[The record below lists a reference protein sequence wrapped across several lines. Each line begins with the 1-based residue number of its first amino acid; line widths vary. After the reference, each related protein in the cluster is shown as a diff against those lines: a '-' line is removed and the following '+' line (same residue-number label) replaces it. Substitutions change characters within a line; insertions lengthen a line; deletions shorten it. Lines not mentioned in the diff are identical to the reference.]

1 LWADLAPFLV
11 TCLVIEMTPGP
22 NMAYLALLSAR
33 NGRLAGYVAAAGI
46 GLGLLTIGLL
56 AAFGFGQ
63 LVQDTPWLYQMLRWA
78 GVAYLLYL
86 AWDCWRDVHRP
97 AKTDIAQTYGAAF
110 RRGLITNLLNP
121 KAFVF
126 YVTVLPSFAG
136 GQNQLQSHVLV
147 LTLIYVAIATL
158 MHGLIATGA
167 GALTDVLQRPK
178 WRVAMGA
185 GSAALLVVVAI
196 WVAVK
201 T

>member
-1 LWADLAPFLV
+1 M
-11 TCLVIEMTPGP
+11 IEITPGP

-33 NGRLAGYVAAAGI
+33 NGRLAGYVATAGI
-46 GLGLLTIGLL
+46 GLGLLTTGLL

-63 LVQDTPWLYQMLRWA
+63 LVQDTPWLYQTLRWA
-78 GVAYLLYL
+78 GVAYLFYL

-97 AKTDIAQTYGAAF
+97 TKTDIAQTYGAAF

-136 GQNQLQSHVLV
+136 GQSQLQSRVVL

-158 MHGLIATGA
+158 MHGLIAMGA

-185 GSAALLVVVAI
+185 VSAALLVVVAI